1 MLAADGAASF
11 SAKEGVKGK
20 GGKEFAR
27 GGGGAQGG
35 GRGGGAGVVL
45 CGRGEG
51 GASGGGGGVAAAG
64 GSGRLVHIA
73 FSIKMQGCVVDGI
86 GAARVCRGVVDGT
99 WAARSAGVWWM
110 AWGQQGCA
118 GGVAAGTHTEAR
130 LSSSTSSPSCSCS
143 C

>member
-27 GGGGAQGG
+27 GGGGRRRGS
-35 GRGGGAGVVL
+35 GGGA
-45 CGRGEG
+45 R
-51 GASGGGGGVAAAG
+51 